1 MFLLYVSV
9 LELKALLRQ
18 ILDGGEDGNEV
29 NQLVIYVD
37 SWTKTHR

>member
-9 LELKALLRQ
+9 FELKVLLRQ

-29 NQLVIYVD
+29 N
-37 SWTKTHR
+37 